1 MSETYLGQVILV
13 GYNFATRGFALCQGQ
28 LQSIAQN
35 SALFSL
41 LGTTYGGDGRTTF
54 GLPNLSGRVVI
65 GQGSSPG
72 LSPRQIGQFGG
83 TESTTLTVANMPSHS
98 HSAALVAEGAAASSA
113 DPTGRMLA
121 QAQTY
126 ADAGRAQNVTMS
138 SESIAVG
145 NNGGGQA
152 FDTMQ
157 PFLVMN
163 YQISLYG
170 IFPSRD

>member
-1 MSETYLGQVILV
+1 
-13 GYNFATRGFALCQGQ
+13 
-28 LQSIAQN
+28 
-35 SALFSL
+35 
-41 LGTTYGGDGRTTF
+41 
-54 GLPNLSGRVVI
+54 
-65 GQGSSPG
+65 
-72 LSPRQIGQFGG
+72 
-83 TESTTLTVANMPSHS
+83 MPSHS

-113 DPTGRMLA
+113 DPTGRLLA

-126 ADAGRAQNVTMS
+126 ADPGRAQNVTMS
-138 SESIAVG
+138 SDSIAIG